1 MKRKTSIFFLLAWN
15 DYRLFQGISRYA
27 HQADWQMDT
36 RHFFLNLFPKDRTFH
51 GMIAMWHTDP
61 AVRAYI
67 REKAKSVPTVILGT
81 QNPGVRAPMVMPDNR
96 QAGRLAAEHLYGLFH
111 KHFGWFAC
119 DTCPSGKERKAAF
132 EGRLRELGFT
142 CADLSCGKAPFNA
155 KAVLHKLKQSPKPV
169 GVLARDDHDAA
180 VLLDLC
186 QQAGLRTPEEVAVIG
201 VGDLESL
208 CAFSPLPVSS
218 VSLNMD
224 ELGFQS
230 AEVLNQLMRGKSV
243 PPKTVIPPGPLTQRL
258 STGCL
263 ALTQPHLKEAV
274 RVIDGQYHALLTVDD
289 IAAAAGVSR
298 RQLYLL
304 FQSEMRCS
312 PCDYLLSVRLDHAL
326 KLIAKNEF
334 HLNQIAQTCGFNTP
348 RSLLR
353 AFHQRFGVAPSKWAK
368 ADHPLTC

>member
-1 MKRKTSIFFLLAWN
+1 MVGVLELKAR
-15 DYRLFQGISRYA
+15 
-27 HQADWQMDT
+27 
-36 RHFFLNLFPKDRTFH
+36 
-51 GMIAMWHTDP
+51 P
-61 AVRAYI
+61 AVYFDDI
-67 REKAKSVPTVILGT
+67 QVYPNLKAKSALVKIKVI
-81 QNPGVRAPMVMPDNR
+81 
-96 QAGRLAAEHLYGLFH
+96 
-111 KHFGWFAC
+111 
-119 DTCPSGKERKAAF
+119 
-132 EGRLRELGFT
+132 
-142 CADLSCGKAPFNA
+142 
-155 KAVLHKLKQSPKPV
+155 
-169 GVLARDDHDAA
+169 
-180 VLLDLC
+180 
-186 QQAGLRTPEEVAVIG
+186 
-201 VGDLESL
+201 
-208 CAFSPLPVSS
+208 
-218 VSLNMD
+218 
-224 ELGFQS
+224 
-230 AEVLNQLMRGKSV
+230 NQLMRGKSV